1 MAKLFKAADEGDM
14 FHVRKYLIEEDINY
28 SNENGMTALS
38 VASFRGNK
46 GIAKL
51 LIDKGAN
58 LDLQDFGGRTA
69 LICAIMGE
77 HKDIAKLLIDKGAN
91 LDLQED
97 EGFTALMLGDMDLVK
112 LLEDKGANLDLQN
125 NEGNTAL
132 MLASYR
138 GDKDIVKLLEDK
150 MASPRSSPPSS
161 SSDNWICAVF
171 GALGYSFHHLCT
183 RLADLPQ
190 CIKDTCTKEIDK
202 KFDPA
207 GQEIMKDF

>member
-46 GIAKL
+46 G
-51 LIDKGAN
+51 
-58 LDLQDFGGRTA
+58 
-69 LICAIMGE
+69 
-77 HKDIAKLLIDKGAN
+77 IAKLLIDKGAN